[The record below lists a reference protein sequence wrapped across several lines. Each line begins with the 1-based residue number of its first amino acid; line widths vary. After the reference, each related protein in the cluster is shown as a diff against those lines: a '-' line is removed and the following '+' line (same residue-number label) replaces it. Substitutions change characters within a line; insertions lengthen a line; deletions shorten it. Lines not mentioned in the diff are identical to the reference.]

1 LDTPEAFAHAA
12 TLANEWVMRLHVT
25 CGPDQPLGDTPDG
38 RRTNYDILGGTMSGP
53 AISGV
58 VLPGGADWFLE
69 RPDGVGQL
77 DARYSLRTAD
87 GVIIN
92 VWNRG
97 LLRYADGLREQDL
110 GPWPPARHLYA
121 CHCTPQFT
129 APRGRHGWLN
139 TALFVGEVSYPDADG
154 VVVDFYR
161 LI

>member
-1 LDTPEAFAHAA
+1 MNTTELASHPAA
-12 TLANEWVMRLHVT
+12 VANEWVMRLEVT
-25 CGPDQPLGDTPDG
+25 CGPEQTMGDTPDG
-38 RRTNYDILGGTMSGP
+38 RRTNYDILGGTLRGS

-58 VLPGGADWFLE
+58 VLAGGADWFLE

-77 DARYSLRTAD
+77 DARYSLRTDD

-110 GPWPPARHLYA
+110 ASWPPRCDQYV
-121 CHCTPQFT
+121 CHCTPTFL
-129 APRGRHGWLN
+129 APQGRYDWLN
-139 TALFVGEVSYPDADG
+139 KGMFVGEVSYPDADG

-161 LI
+161 LG